1 MRMDD
6 DGALQEKHVD
16 AIHRMYEATG
26 LNPKIATEAEK
37 ASLRLRLIDEAR
49 KGGMRFPA

>member
-1 MRMDD
+1 
-6 DGALQEKHVD
+6 VV
-16 AIHRMYEATG
+16 G
-26 LNPKIATEAEK
+26 LKLKTATETEK